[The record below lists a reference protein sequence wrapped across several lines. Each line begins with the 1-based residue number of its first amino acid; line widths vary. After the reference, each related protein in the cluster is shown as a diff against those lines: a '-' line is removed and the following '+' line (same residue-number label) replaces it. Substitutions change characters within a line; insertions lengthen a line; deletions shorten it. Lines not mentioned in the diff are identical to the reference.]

1 MIAKPPF
8 DTLEPLPGHP
18 EYRLVAGSWM
28 GRDEY
33 EICGWHVVGEYTENG
48 KPQRYWKAELAGLQR
63 YGQIREARRSER
75 REAWKEREAQ
85 EDEFT
90 AYINALDD
98 AKPQR

>member
-1 MIAKPPF
+1 MTDSKQLLAEA
-8 DTLEPLPGHP
+8 LN
-18 EYRLVAGSWM
+18 
-28 GRDEY
+28 GR
-33 EICGWHVVGEYTENG
+33 
-48 KPQRYWKAELAGLQR
+48 PQRYWKAEL
-63 YGQIREARRSER
+63 ARRSER